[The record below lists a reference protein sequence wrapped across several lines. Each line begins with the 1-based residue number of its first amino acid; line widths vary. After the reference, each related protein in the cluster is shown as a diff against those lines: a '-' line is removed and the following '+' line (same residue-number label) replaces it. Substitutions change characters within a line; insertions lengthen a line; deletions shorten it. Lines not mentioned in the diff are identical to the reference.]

1 MEEGTEAFHD
11 DVDWSAGMHLGNVFE
26 TFEHFQFH
34 VRDRVRAG
42 CRLRSIGHN
51 DVERDL
57 DVGRI
62 VGNDGIQGCLSEEC
76 CEGVRDGVPFVG
88 LGLVGY
94 GHVPV
99 AHGSLCL
106 EEVLEV
112 G

>member
-1 MEEGTEAFHD
+1 M
-11 DVDWSAGMHLGNVFE
+11 
-26 TFEHFQFH
+26 
-34 VRDRVRAG
+34 
-42 CRLRSIGHN
+42 
-51 DVERDL
+51 
-57 DVGRI
+57 GRI
-62 VGNDGIQGCLSEEC
+62 VGNDGIQGCLSKEG

>member
-1 MEEGTEAFHD
+1 MG
-11 DVDWSAGMHLGNVFE
+11 WSAGMHFGNILESFE
-26 TFEHFQFH
+26 DFQLH

-42 CRLRSIGHN
+42 CRFRGISYN
-51 DVERDL
+51 DVEGNF

-62 VGNDGIQGCLSEEC
+62 VGDDGIQGCLSKEG
-76 CEGVRDGVPFVG
+76 CEGVRNGVPFVG